1 MYYNLDCRTDRTCVR
16 DTEVNGLK
24 IPKDMQIAI
33 PIWVLHHSDKLW
45 EDPEKF
51 DPERLFTKRQN
62 TDNIYY
68 IC

>member
-1 MYYNLDCRTDRTCVR
+1 
-16 DTEVNGLK
+16 
-24 IPKDMQIAI
+24 MQIAI

-51 DPERLFTKRQN
+51 DPERLFNKRQN

>member
-1 MYYNLDCRTDRTCVR
+1 
-16 DTEVNGLK
+16 
-24 IPKDMQIAI
+24 MQIAI